1 MARSLLIVGA
11 GTYAL
16 LAYEIACDMG
26 QFERIAFV
34 DDQKDNAPTNEM
46 IVGKTSDLYALS
58 AMYTDVIVAIGNP
71 EVRLN
76 LLNQIKDRTN
86 LHIASLISPKA
97 YVAPSAT
104 IAEGTVIEPFAVVHT
119 RCTIERGC
127 LISAGAVVNHESICE
142 EGVHVDCNATIPG
155 YKTVPAKTKVSCGTV
170 YED

>member
-11 GTYAL
+11 GPYAL
-16 LAYEIACDMG
+16 LVYEIACDMR

-34 DDQKDNAPTNEM
+34 DDQKEKAPTGDV
-46 IVGKTSDLYALS
+46 IVGKTGDLCALS
-58 AMYTDVIVAIGNP
+58 ATYTDVIVAIGNP
-71 EVRLN
+71 EVRLG
-76 LLNQIKDRTN
+76 LLSLIKNSTN
-86 LHIASLISPKA
+86 LQIASLISPKA

-155 YKTVPAKTKVSCGTV
+155 YKTVPAKTKVSCGMV
-170 YED
+170 YRE